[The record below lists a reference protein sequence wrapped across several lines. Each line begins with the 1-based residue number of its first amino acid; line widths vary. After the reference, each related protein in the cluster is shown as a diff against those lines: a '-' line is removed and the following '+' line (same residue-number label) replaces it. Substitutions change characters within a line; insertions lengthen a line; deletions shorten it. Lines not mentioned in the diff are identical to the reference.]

1 MGNED
6 FFKPVK
12 EEETS
17 KTRLKNIMYI
27 YIPYVLGLMIRM
39 IMESMNLVFI
49 NYKPNPETVVSA
61 AVGLG
66 NATVN
71 LCGLS
76 VMLGL
81 NSALDTLISQAVGSG
96 NTKLS
101 ALYRTRGMFVMT
113 CAAVPILI
121 FLANSERALVA
132 IG

>member
-6 FFKPVK
+6 SFKPDK
-12 EEETS
+12 QEETS
-17 KTRLKNIMYI
+17 KTRLLNIMKI
-27 YIPYVLGLMIRM
+27 YIPYVLGALIRM
-39 IMESMNLVFI
+39 IMESMNLIFI
-49 NYKPNPETVVSA
+49 NYKPNPETEVSA

-76 VMLGL
+76 IVLGL

-113 CAAVPILI
+113 CAAVPIII
-121 FLANSERALVA
+121 FLANSEKAL
-132 IG
+132 IGLG

>member
-1 MGNED
+1 M
-6 FFKPVK
+6 K
-12 EEETS
+12 
-17 KTRLKNIMYI
+17 I

-49 NYKPNPETVVSA
+49 NYKPNPETEVSA

-76 VMLGL
+76 VILGL

-121 FLANSERALVA
+121 FLANSERALV
-132 IG
+132 GLG